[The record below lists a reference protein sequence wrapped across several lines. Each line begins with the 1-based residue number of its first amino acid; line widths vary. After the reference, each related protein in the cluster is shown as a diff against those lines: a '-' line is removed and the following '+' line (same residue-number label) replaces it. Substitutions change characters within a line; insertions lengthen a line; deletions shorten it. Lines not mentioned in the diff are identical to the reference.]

1 MIPILTRIIIL
12 AALMANFGACARMH
26 QPAVAAEPMPIT
38 ASRDLAGAFLT
49 RLQAWENY
57 EARVSL
63 RAQSPKGRF
72 SLKSVVLA
80 SPPEKLRFEAFNP
93 WGQTV
98 AALLLNADGSLL
110 WVPSDKT
117 AYQSPRA
124 ENLLRHFLGISLP
137 PDLFVYGLIGSIPP
151 NRLRNF
157 EVVPDLTGWRAS
169 SVLPENEIILNW
181 KILAQPFALE
191 SVEAKWKGQTVS
203 IRYEPPVPLSPGE
216 TPQKIRFTSPDWQMD
231 VTVDQIRSVPAF
243 PEGSFQLPIP
253 ATVRRVDLDGT

>member
-1 MIPILTRIIIL
+1 MIPILARIIIL
-12 AALMANFGACARMH
+12 AALLPTLGACARMH
-26 QPAVAAEPMPIT
+26 QTVVAAEPVPVAAPM
-38 ASRDLAGAFLT
+38 DLESAFKA

-72 SLKSVVLA
+72 SLKAVVLA
-80 SPPEKLRFEAFNP
+80 SPPEKVRLEAFNL

-98 AALLLNADGSLL
+98 AALLLDDDRSLI
-110 WVPSDKT
+110 WVPSDRT

-124 ENLLRHFLGISLP
+124 EDLLRHFLGISLP
-137 PDLFVYGLIGSIPP
+137 PELFVYGLIGSIPP
-151 NRLRNF
+151 SRLHDF
-157 EVVPDLTGWRAS
+157 QVVPDLTGWKAS
-169 SVLPENEIILNW
+169 SVLSESDIVLNW

-191 SVEAKWKGQTVS
+191 SVEAKWKGQTVTIS
-203 IRYEPPVPLSPGE
+203 YEPPVALSPGE

-243 PEGSFQLPIP
+243 PEESFQLLIP
-253 ATVRRVDLDGT
+253 ADVRRVDLDGT